1 MQAFFERGSA
11 NFWMETKFCS
21 DVLKEMSFLIHDVEL
36 LGKNTKREYKNNT
49 VS

>member
-1 MQAFFERGSA
+1 MQAFFERPA

-21 DVLKEMSFLIHDVEL
+21 GVLKETLFLIHDVEL
-36 LGKNTKREYKNNT
+36 LWKNTKGEDKNNA